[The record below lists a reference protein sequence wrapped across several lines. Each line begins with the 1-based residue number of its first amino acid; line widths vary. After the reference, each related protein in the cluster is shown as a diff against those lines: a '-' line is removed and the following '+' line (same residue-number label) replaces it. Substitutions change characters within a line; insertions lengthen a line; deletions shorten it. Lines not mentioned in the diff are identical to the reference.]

1 MKLDVMDSQWMAWT
15 RQWTACDGLDGTGS
29 IGLAMDSLRSRQWT
43 ACGVGNGRHAM
54 GRLDGLR
61 WETWTAPYGTTGQLA
76 GRAWQLMRAMYGSAS
91 HDGLDGLDN
100 GLDGLNNVWLGVGRW
115 IGRAR
120 QWTARRSR
128 DVWLGGRAMYG
139 SASYDGWDGSAM
151 GPLGVARWI
160 GRARQ
165 WTLCREMYGLALH
178 DGKFHE

>member
-1 MKLDVMDSQWMAWT
+1 MVDFEMWWIKNEA
-15 RQWTACDGLDGTGS
+15 RCDGQP
-29 IGLAMDSLRSRQWT
+29 I
-43 ACGVGNGRHAM
+43 
-54 GRLDGLR
+54 
-61 WETWTAPYGTTGQLA
+61 
-76 GRAWQLMRAMYGSAS
+76 
-91 HDGLDGLDN
+91 N

-120 QWTARRSR
+120 QWTAWRSR

-165 WTLCREMYGLALH
+165 WTLRREMYGLALH

>member
-29 IGLAMDSLRSRQWT
+29 IGLAMDSLRGRQWT
-43 ACGVGNGRHAM
+43 ACRVGNGRHAM

-120 QWTARRSR
+120 QWTARRCMAQRSR
-128 DVWLGGRAMYG
+128 DVWLCVVRWMGRLGDGTARRCTMDWTG
-139 SASYDGWDGSAM
+139 STMDSASQDVW
-151 GPLGVARWI
+151 LGIA
-160 GRARQ
+160 Q
-165 WTLCREMYGLALH
+165 W
-178 DGKFHE
+178 KIS

>member
-29 IGLAMDSLRSRQWT
+29 IGLAMDSSRGRQWT

-91 HDGLDGLDN
+91 DDGLDGLDN
-100 GLDGLNNVWLGVGRW
+100 GYGLNNM
-115 IGRAR
+115 
-120 QWTARRSR
+120 ARRR
-128 DVWLGGRAMYG
+128 TMDWTG
-139 SASYDGWDGSAM
+139 STMDGSA
-151 GPLGVARWI
+151 VAQCMARRLI
-160 GRARQ
+160 QANGDLLVSSGAVVVPVKNYKRAQ
-165 WTLCREMYGLALH
+165 ICQL
-178 DGKFHE
+178 